1 MSQFFN
7 RSIKEMDQSE
17 PGSSWAPNGK
27 FLNGILKE
35 MDKSEPCRIL
45 EELVS
50 LSLRGPE
57 LQMGQ
62 YLDEIVKEWTSL
74 SLGAP
79 EPQKVSVSQ

>member
-1 MSQFFN
+1 MSQFLN
-7 RSIKEMDQSE
+7 GIIKEMDQSE

-50 LSLRGPE
+50 LSLRAPE

-79 EPQKVSVSQ
+79 ELQKGSVS

>member
-1 MSQFFN
+1 
-7 RSIKEMDQSE
+7 
-17 PGSSWAPNGK
+17 
-27 FLNGILKE
+27 

-79 EPQKVSVSQ
+79 EPQKGSVSQ